1 MGMVVVVRQCQ
12 GLEERSFDD
21 GREEGK
27 EGESPSLNYFECMGC
42 EKINLLK
49 SGWLKLPASIS
60 NMDD

>member
-49 SGWLKLPASIS
+49 SGWL
-60 NMDD
+60 